1 MKQSVKAFVMGIAAL
16 AAASAWAEG
25 DVAAGQAKSAVC
37 ANCHGENG
45 ISQVAIYP
53 NLAGQKEA
61 YLINVLKAYKSRERQ
76 GANAGI
82 MWGIAAPLS
91 EQDIANLAAYY
102 ASLPAGG

>member
-1 MKQSVKAFVMGIAAL
+1 MKQSFKAFWVGLATL

-25 DVAAGQAKSAVC
+25 DVAAGEAKSASCV
-37 ANCHGENG
+37 ACHGANG
-45 ISQVAIYP
+45 ISSVPIYP

-61 YLINVLKAYKSRERQ
+61 YLASVLTAYKTQERQ
-76 GANAGI
+76 GANAAV

>member
-1 MKQSVKAFVMGIAAL
+1 MKQSVKAILVGVATL

-37 ANCHGENG
+37 AACHGANG
-45 ISQVAIYP
+45 ISSVPIYP

-61 YLINVLKAYKSRERQ
+61 YLVNVLAAYKSKERQ
-76 GANAGI
+76 GANAAV

>member
-1 MKQSVKAFVMGIAAL
+1 MKQSVKAFLVGVAAL
-16 AAASAWAEG
+16 AVASAWAEG
-25 DVAAGQAKSAVC
+25 DVAAGQAKSATCV
-37 ANCHGENG
+37 ACHGANG
-45 ISQVAIYP
+45 ISPVPIYP

-61 YLINVLKAYKSRERQ
+61 YLVNVLQAYKSRERQ
-76 GANAGI
+76 GGNAAV

>member
-1 MKQSVKAFVMGIAAL
+1 MNKTVKAFLVGVAAL
-16 AAASAWAEG
+16 VAANAWAEG
-25 DVAAGQAKSAVC
+25 DVEAGKAKSAVC
-37 ANCHGENG
+37 AACHGANG
-45 ISQVAIYP
+45 ISAVPIYP

-61 YLINVLKAYKSRERQ
+61 YLANVLAAYKSQERQ
-76 GANAGI
+76 GANAAV

>member
-1 MKQSVKAFVMGIAAL
+1 MKQSVKTMLMGVAVL

-25 DVAAGQAKSAVC
+25 DVAAGQAKSVVC
-37 ANCHGENG
+37 ANCHGDNG
-45 ISQVAIYP
+45 ISEVPIYP

-61 YLINVLKAYKSRERQ
+61 YLVNVLTAYKSRERQ
-76 GANAGI
+76 GANAAV
-82 MWGIAAPLS
+82 MWGVAAPLS

>member
-1 MKQSVKAFVMGIAAL
+1 MKKSVKAMLVGVAAL

-25 DVAAGQAKSAVC
+25 DAAAGQAKSAVC
-37 ANCHGENG
+37 AACHGANG
-45 ISQVAIYP
+45 ISAVPIYP

-61 YLINVLKAYKSRERQ
+61 YLVNVLAAYKSKERQ
-76 GANAGI
+76 GANAAV